1 MRTGIYIRV
10 STDEQVKEGFSIRAQ
25 NERLQNFAD
34 SQDWSVVDYYIEE
47 GVSAKDTKRQEL
59 NRLMKDIE
67 AGKIDVVLVYRLDRL
82 TRSVRDLY
90 ELLDFFERYNCKFKS
105 ATEVYDTTTA
115 MGRLFI
121 TLVAALAQWE
131 RENLGERVRMGQER
145 MIEEKQFPGGP
156 PPFGY
161 DYNKDSKQL
170 VIDPVEAKVVEKMF
184 DLYFEGLGEQRI
196 ANRLNELGYKTRRGN
211 NWTGKAI
218 RDTMRRTLISGQYSW
233 GGNAYND
240 YSDAIISEERFNM
253 AMKIRDSRRTAHP
266 RSLRSSY
273 PFSGFARCARC
284 GSPLKGHSKYGRK
297 KLDGTAPFYRTY
309 LCTRKR
315 DGCTSK
321 QINEESIDRE
331 LLKYIRRLSSEYRE
345 ISKDKSLIKRE
356 DDSTKELK
364 HLTRE
369 ANKVKAR
376 RKKWQVAYA
385 EGVISLDELRAHTE
399 TDKAALSNLELEIA
413 KLEGKNLRRDYE
425 SMADVLTDFERNWV
439 ELDNTEKKNVLS
451 VLIKSFEVDSD
462 DLRPHKAREREV
474 WVRNIVFQ

>member
-25 NERLQNFAD
+25 HERLNNFAD

-67 AGKIDVVLVYRLDRL
+67 DGKIDVVLVYRLDRL

-145 MIEEKQFPGGP
+145 MIEEKQYPGGP

-161 DYNKDSKQL
+161 SYNKDTKQL
-170 VIDPVEAKVVEKMF
+170 EVDPVEAKVVEKMF
-184 DLYFEGLGEQRI
+184 DLYFDGFGEQRI
-196 ANRLNELGYKTRRGN
+196 ADRLNEQGYKTRRGN
-211 NWTGKAI
+211 NWRAKAV
-218 RDTMRRTLISGQYSW
+218 RDTLKRTLMTGEFSW
-233 GGNAYND
+233 GGNMYND
-240 YSDAIISEERFNM
+240 YTDAIIPKERFES
-253 AMKIRDSRRTAHP
+253 AMKLRTSRRGAHP
-266 RSLRSSY
+266 RTIRSSY

-284 GSPLKGHSKYGRK
+284 GAPMKGHSKHGRK

-309 LCTRKR
+309 ICTRKR

-331 LLKYIRRLSSEYRE
+331 LLKEIRKLSSEYRE
-345 ISKDKSLIKRE
+345 ISEDKSLIKRE
-356 DDSTKELK
+356 DDHTQELK
-364 HLTRE
+364 QLTRE
-369 ANKVKAR
+369 LNKVQGR

-385 EGVISLDELRAHTE
+385 EGVISLDELRSHTE
-399 TDKAALSNLELEIA
+399 MDQEALSNLKMYIS
-413 KLEGKNLRRDYE
+413 KLESKSMQLDYR
-425 SMADVLTDFERNWV
+425 SMANVLADFERNWI
-439 ELDNTEKKNVLS
+439 ELDHMEKKSMLS
-451 VLIKSFEVDSD
+451 MLIKSFDVDSD
-462 DLRPHKAREREV
+462 DLKPHKARERKV
-474 WVRNIVFQ
+474 WVSNVEFH